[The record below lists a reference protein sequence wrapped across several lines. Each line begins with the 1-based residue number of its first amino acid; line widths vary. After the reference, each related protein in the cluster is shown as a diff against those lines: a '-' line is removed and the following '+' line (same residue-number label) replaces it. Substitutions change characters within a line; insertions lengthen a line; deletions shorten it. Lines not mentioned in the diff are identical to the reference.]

1 VRKQLEGRARHSL
14 EYKEHKPI
22 IESEVHSVA
31 DYLLGPVDQ
40 CEAQVCDLKQLG
52 EWRPRLIDLD
62 ADRAADKDAPEVGI
76 GHPAGNRAR
85 DVAGRHFLEPLS

>member
-1 VRKQLEGRARHSL
+1 VRNQLEERTRHSL
-14 EYKEHKPI
+14 EHKEHEPI
-22 IESEVHSVA
+22 IESEVHSAA

-40 CEAQVCDLKQLG
+40 REAQACELKHLR

-62 ADRAADKDAPEVGI
+62 ADRAADKDPAEVGI

-85 DVAGRHFLEPLS
+85 DVAGRHLLEPLG